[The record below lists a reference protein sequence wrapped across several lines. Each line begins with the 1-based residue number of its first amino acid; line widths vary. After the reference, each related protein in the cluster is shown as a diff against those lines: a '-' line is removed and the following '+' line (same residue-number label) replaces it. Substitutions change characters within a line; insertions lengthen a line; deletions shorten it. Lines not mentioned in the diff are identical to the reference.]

1 MPLTARRVETAK
13 PGRHS
18 DGEGLSLLVQRP
30 GQRSWVLRVQVDGMR
45 RDYGLGSYPAL
56 SIAAAREKAREF
68 RKVIKAGRDPRAKA
82 AKVLTFKEAAERLIE
97 MKRPGWRNAKHAAQW
112 PSTLASYVYPSL
124 GDRDTRSIGTA
135 DVLAVLSPLWNAEA
149 RDREPGAPED

>member
-30 GQRSWVLRVQVDGMR
+30 GQRSWVLRVQVDGTR

-56 SIAAAREKAREF
+56 SLADAREKAREF

-97 MKRPGWRNAKHAAQW
+97 MKRPGWRNAKHAAQ
-112 PSTLASYVYPSL
+112 
-124 GDRDTRSIGTA
+124 
-135 DVLAVLSPLWNAEA
+135 
-149 RDREPGAPED
+149 